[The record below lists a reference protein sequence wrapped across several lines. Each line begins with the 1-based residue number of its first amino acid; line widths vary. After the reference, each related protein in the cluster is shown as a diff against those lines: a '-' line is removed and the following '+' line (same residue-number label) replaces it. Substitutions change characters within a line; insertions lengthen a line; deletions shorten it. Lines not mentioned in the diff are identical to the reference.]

1 MKDKTTILVV
11 DDEAKIRNILQDIL
25 ELEGY
30 QVFQAKDGHGA
41 IEEIENKNIQLVFL
55 DLKLPGLDGIDVLR
69 RSMELKP
76 DLPVIIISGH
86 GTIKT
91 AVEAIKLGA
100 YDFIEKPLEAQRI
113 LITIRNAL
121 AQERTEREKKSLIK
135 NIRER
140 YRMIGTSGAMRE
152 VYDLIEKIAPTNSRV
167 LITGESGTG
176 KELVARAIHNVSPR
190 VSGPFVMVNC
200 AAIPHELIESE
211 LFGHKKGSF
220 TGAISDQIG
229 KFEHANGSTLFLD
242 EIGDMA
248 PTTQAK
254 VLRAIE
260 EGEIQRI
267 GDPSPKNVD
276 VRVLAATNKELK
288 VLIEKGNFRAD
299 LFYRLNV
306 VSIHV
311 PPLRERKED
320 IEDLVAFF
328 LQGICEEN
336 NIRMKRLSQSAFSAL
351 MQYSWSGNVRELK
364 SFVERLVILTES
376 DHIAEEHVRALQ
388 QVKPSFELSLDTPWD
403 RAKQEFERQ
412 FLLSKLVA
420 NEWNVIKTAKEL
432 KLDRTN
438 IHRKMK
444 TYRLE
449 RPSGNG

>member
-1 MKDKTTILVV
+1 MKDKTTILIV

-30 QVFQAKDGHGA
+30 QVLQAKDGHGA
-41 IEEIENKNIQLVFL
+41 IEEIEKRNIQLVLL
-55 DLKLPGLDGIDVLR
+55 DLKLPGLNGIEVLR

-86 GTIKT
+86 GTVKT
-91 AVEAIKLGA
+91 AVEATKLGA

-121 AQERTEREKKSLIK
+121 AKEEAEREKKSLIK

-140 YRMIGTSGAMRE
+140 YRMIGTSRAMRE

-190 VSGPFVMVNC
+190 VSEPFVMVNC
-200 AAIPHELIESE
+200 AAIPNELIESE

-229 KFEHANGSTLFLD
+229 KFEYAKGSTLFLD

-248 PTTQAK
+248 TTTQAK

-260 EGEIQRI
+260 EGEVQQI
-267 GDPSPKNVD
+267 GDPSPKKID
-276 VRVLAATNKELK
+276 VRVLAATNKELN
-288 VLIEKGNFRAD
+288 VLIEKGNFRED

-320 IEDLVAFF
+320 IQDLAHFF
-328 LQGICEEN
+328 LHGFCEEN
-336 NIRMKRLSQSAFSAL
+336 NIRMKQLSHGAVSTL
-351 MQYSWSGNVRELK
+351 MQYSWPGNVRELK
-364 SFVERLVILTES
+364 SFIERLVILTES
-376 DHIAEEHVRALQ
+376 NHISEE
-388 QVKPSFELSLDTPWD
+388 QVISLKKVEPSFQLSLDKSWD
-403 RAKQEFERQ
+403 QAKEDFERQ
-412 FLLSKLVA
+412 FLRSKLMA
-420 NEWNVIKTAKEL
+420 NEWNVVKTAKQL
-432 KLDRTN
+432 RLDRTN
-438 IHRKMK
+438 IHRKMNK
-444 TYRLE
+444 YGLE
-449 RPSGNG
+449 RPSENG